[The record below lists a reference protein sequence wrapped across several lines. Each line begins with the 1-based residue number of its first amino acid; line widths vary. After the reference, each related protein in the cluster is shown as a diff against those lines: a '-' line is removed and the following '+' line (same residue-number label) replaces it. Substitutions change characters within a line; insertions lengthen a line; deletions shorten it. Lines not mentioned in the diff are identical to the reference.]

1 MTVRAAVKRKLT
13 RDGQDFLTDGLIN
26 KVIFKLLLFY
36 KEVLDD
42 GSTKEK
48 SIKGKKR

>member
-1 MTVRAAVKRKLT
+1 MMRLVNVKKKLI
-13 RDGQDFLTDGLIN
+13 RVG
-26 KVIFKLLLFY
+26 KVFSLKVDKLVNFY
-36 KEVLDD
+36 YYNKEVLDN

>member
-1 MTVRAAVKRKLT
+1 MKVPVAVKKKLIP
-13 RDGQDFLTDGLIN
+13 DGQAFLSQRTNDFRLF
-26 KVIFKLLLFY
+26 FKLLIY

>member
-1 MTVRAAVKRKLT
+1 MENYKREDKFDEQTLE
-13 RDGQDFLTDGLIN
+13 QLAYH
-26 KVIFKLLLFY
+26 Y
-36 KEVLDD
+36 KEVLED

>member
-1 MTVRAAVKRKLT
+1 MKVRADARRKST
-13 RDGQDFLTDGLIN
+13 PDGQDFLTDGHIIQ
-26 KVIFKLLLFY
+26 VIFKLLLFY